1 MIGIGLRQLEE
12 VINARADAL
21 QREFIDLSSQLND
34 LGRDILELR
43 GDERQA
49 AREKQK
55 LLRRKQQELAEEV
68 NTWRER
74 SRGVTHQ
81 AGKDSLLAYFDEL
94 EALGFAEISQAVQRS
109 RMLIETGGG
118 TVEEGETPPAFIEQ
132 TPAQRLIERA
142 RTDYILRGKD
152 VSVREREAITF
163 ANRRGTAQDD
173 SVLAEIMAA
182 MDDGDAL
189 VRELAGLTTMQ
200 LLRFRA
206 LRSADLDIAH
216 RAVKELAKFNLPAV
230 VPALIEILEQP
241 RTGFVEGEEGPQE
254 GDNNRSRMVALLRL
268 VEWHTPDAEQAVRG
282 RLRDRD
288 SQIVRV
294 AQRALDLFPGPWVGP
309 LK

>member
-34 LGRDILELR
+34 LGRDLLELR

-49 AREKQK
+49 ARERQK
-55 LLRRKQQELAEEV
+55 LMRQKQQALAEEV

-74 SRGVTHQ
+74 ARAVTHQ
-81 AGKDSLLAYFDEL
+81 PGKDFLLAYFDEL
-94 EALGFAEISQAVQRS
+94 ETLGFDEISRAVQRS
-109 RMLIETGGG
+109 RVLIETGGG
-118 TVEEGETPPAFIEQ
+118 TAAEDEIPPAFIEQ
-132 TPAQRLIERA
+132 TPVQRLIERA
-142 RTDYILRGKD
+142 RTDYVLRGKD
-152 VSVREREAITF
+152 VGVREREAVTF
-163 ANRRGTAQDD
+163 ANRRGAAQDD
-173 SVLAEIMAA
+173 NTLAEMMAA
-182 MDDGDAL
+182 MSDGDAL
-189 VRELAGLTTMQ
+189 VRELAGLTTIQ

-206 LRSADLDIAH
+206 LRSADLEIAH
-216 RAVKELAKFNLPAV
+216 QAVKELAKLTLPAV

-254 GDNNRSRMVALLRL
+254 GDNSRSRMVALLRL

-288 SQIVRV
+288 SQIIRV
-294 AQRALDLFPGPWVGP
+294 AQRALDLFPDPWAGP